1 MNVLYYNNLIVLE
14 KFGQTH
20 SNEFRCKTIDVNLVL
35 NILSIEG
42 KKIIYEKY
50 KNWFAFDWK

>member
-20 SNEFRCKTIDVNLVL
+20 RDEFRCKTIDVNLVL

-42 KKIIYEKY
+42 K
-50 KNWFAFDWK
+50 